1 MKYQIFVHDEEDDVG
16 VAVTDLQEGNKA
28 KAKVLKSEEL
38 VEKEVT
44 PKDEI
49 PLTHKIA
56 LVDME
61 EGHEVIEYG
70 EVIGRTSQKISAG
83 EHVHTHNIQ
92 SLRV

>member
-1 MKYQIFVHDEEDDVG
+1 MKYQIFIHEKEDDVG
-16 VAVTDLQEGNKA
+16 VAVTDLEEGNKA
-28 KAKVLKSEEL
+28 RAKVLKSDDL

-44 PKDEI
+44 PKEEI

-61 EGHEVIEYG
+61 KGHDVIEYG
-70 EVIGRTSQKISAG
+70 EIIGRTSQKVEAG
-83 EHVHTHNIQ
+83 EHVHTHNIK